1 MTKKGKKLILARE
14 TLRDLEVTK
23 LGEVA
28 GGYTRYTEE
37 TYTRLPP
44 IKTDGSCYC

>member
-14 TLRDLEVTK
+14 TLRDLGVTK

-37 TYTRLPP
+37 TYTRIL
-44 IKTDGSCYC
+44 KTAESCYC